1 MAKKSITGLKTK
13 VKQVRS
19 ASKQSSEES
28 EKIKLTVDN
37 PTVRINSTLNSQS
50 QIITAPKPVTFDL
63 TRGTNIPKSV
73 AKLVSDMSYEAQ
85 LADPISSPILCKLQ
99 SVKHRGE
106 ICSFYNV
113 GKCTRPTPHSMGY
126 RNDCEKML
134 IHLCAYCNARFHLA
148 MAHTFDDCPF
158 VTFRNHMPKH

>member
-1 MAKKSITGLKTK
+1 MVKKSITGLKTK

-126 RNDCEKML
+126 RNDGEKML